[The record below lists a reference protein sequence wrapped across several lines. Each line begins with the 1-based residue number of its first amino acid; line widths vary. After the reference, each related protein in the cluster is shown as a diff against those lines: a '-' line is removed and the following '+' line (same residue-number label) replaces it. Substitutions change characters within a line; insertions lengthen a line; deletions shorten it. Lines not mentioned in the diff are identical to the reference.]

1 MRLVLFGAPGAG
13 KGTQAQRL
21 VEKHGIVQL
30 STGEMLRAA
39 VRTGTPVGRRAK
51 DIMDHGGLVPDDVVI
66 AIVSDRIDEPDAH
79 NGFVLDGF
87 PRTVAQAQ
95 ALDAML
101 AQKAATLDAVIKL
114 KVDES
119 ILLERITTR
128 VEEMTA
134 RGEAVR
140 ADDNPTALQKRLHAY
155 RAQTAPVIDYYAKK
169 GLLHSVDGMA
179 PIDAVT
185 EAIDAVLAQHGAV
198 DKG

>member
-21 VEKHGIVQL
+21 IEKHGILQL

-39 VRTGTPVGRRAK
+39 ARAGTPVGRRAK

-79 NGFVLDGF
+79 HGFVLDGF

-95 ALDAML
+95 ALDVML
-101 AQKAATLDAVIKL
+101 AQKSAKLDAVIEL

-119 ILLERITTR
+119 ILLKRITTR
-128 VEEMTA
+128 VEEMRA

-140 ADDNPTALQKRLHAY
+140 ADDNPTALKKRLDAY
-155 RAQTAPVIDYYAKK
+155 REQTPPVIDYYAKK
-169 GLLHSVDGMA
+169 GLLRTVDGMA
-179 PIDAVT
+179 PVAVVT
-185 EAIDAVLAQHGAV
+185 EAIDAVLAQHGGV
-198 DKG
+198 HGG

>member
-39 VRTGTPVGRRAK
+39 VRAGTPVGRRAK
-51 DIMDHGGLVPDDVVI
+51 DIMDHGGLVPDEVVI

-79 NGFVLDGF
+79 HGFVLDGF

-101 AQKAATLDAVIKL
+101 VQKGATLDAVINL

-119 ILLERITTR
+119 ILLKRITTR
-128 VEEMTA
+128 AEEMIA

-140 ADDNPTALQKRLHAY
+140 ADDNPTALQKRLDTY

-169 GLLHSVDGMA
+169 GLLRSVDGMA
-179 PIDAVT
+179 PIAAVT
-185 EAIDAVLAQHGAV
+185 ESIDVVLAQHGGV
-198 DKG
+198 DRG

>member
-21 VEKHGIVQL
+21 IEKHGILQL

-39 VRTGTPVGRRAK
+39 ARAGTPVGRRAK

-79 NGFVLDGF
+79 HGFVLDGF

-95 ALDAML
+95 ALDVML
-101 AQKAATLDAVIKL
+101 AQKSAKLDAVIEL

-119 ILLERITTR
+119 ILLKRITTR
-128 VEEMTA
+128 VEEMRA

-140 ADDNPTALQKRLHAY
+140 ADDNPTALKKRLDAY
-155 RAQTAPVIDYYAKK
+155 REQTPPVIDYYAKK
-169 GLLHSVDGMA
+169 GLLRTVDGMA
-179 PIDAVT
+179 PVAAVT
-185 EAIDAVLAQHGAV
+185 EAIDAVLAQHGGV
-198 DKG
+198 HGG

>member
-39 VRTGTPVGRRAK
+39 VRAGTPVGRRAK
-51 DIMDHGGLVPDDVVI
+51 DIMDHGGLVPDEVVI

-101 AQKAATLDAVIKL
+101 TQKGATLDAAIKL

-119 ILLERITTR
+119 ILLKRITTR
-128 VEEMTA
+128 VEEMKA

-140 ADDNPTALQKRLHAY
+140 ADDNATALQKRLHAY

-179 PIDAVT
+179 PIAAVT
-185 EAIDAVLAQHGAV
+185 EAIDAVLAQHGAA

>member
-39 VRTGTPVGRRAK
+39 VRAGTPVGRRAK
-51 DIMDHGGLVPDDVVI
+51 DIMDHGGLVPDDIVI

-95 ALDAML
+95 ALDTML
-101 AQKAATLDAVIKL
+101 TQKGATLDAVIKL

-119 ILLERITTR
+119 ILLKRITTR
-128 VEEMTA
+128 AEEMIA

-140 ADDNPTALQKRLHAY
+140 ADDNPTALQKRLDTY

-169 GLLHSVDGMA
+169 GLLRVVDGMA
-179 PIDAVT
+179 PIAAVA
-185 EAIDAVLAQHGAV
+185 EEVDAVLAQRGRA
-198 DKG
+198 DGG

>member
-21 VEKHGIVQL
+21 VEKYGIVQL

-39 VRTGTPVGRRAK
+39 VRAGTPVGRRAK

-79 NGFVLDGF
+79 HGFVLDGF

-101 AQKAATLDAVIKL
+101 VQKGATLDAVINL

-119 ILLERITTR
+119 ILLKRITTR
-128 VEEMTA
+128 VEEMIA

-140 ADDNPTALQKRLHAY
+140 ADDNPTALQKRLDTY
-155 RAQTAPVIDYYAKK
+155 RAQTAPLIDYYAKK
-169 GLLHSVDGMA
+169 GLLRSVDGMA
-179 PIDAVT
+179 PIAAVA
-185 EAIDAVLAQHGAV
+185 ESIDAVLAQHGGA
-198 DKG
+198 DRG

>member
-13 KGTQAQRL
+13 KGTQAQHL

-39 VRTGTPVGRRAK
+39 ARAGTPVGRQAK
-51 DIMDHGGLVPDDVVI
+51 DIMDHGGLVPDEIVI

-79 NGFVLDGF
+79 HGFILDGF

-101 AQKAATLDAVIKL
+101 AQKAAKLDAVIEL

-119 ILLERITTR
+119 ILLKRVTTR
-128 VEEMTA
+128 VEEMRA

-140 ADDNPTALQKRLHAY
+140 ADDNPTALKKRLDAY
-155 RAQTAPVIDYYAKK
+155 REQAPPVIDYYAKK
-169 GLLHSVDGMA
+169 GLLRTVDGMA
-179 PIDAVT
+179 PVAAVT
-185 EAIDAVLAQHGAV
+185 EAIDTVLAPYGGAN
-198 DKG
+198 GG

>member
-39 VRTGTPVGRRAK
+39 VRAGTPVGRRAK
-51 DIMDHGGLVPDDVVI
+51 DIMDHGGLVPDEVVI

-101 AQKAATLDAVIKL
+101 TQKGATLDAAIKL

-119 ILLERITTR
+119 ILLKRITTR
-128 VEEMTA
+128 VEEMKA

-140 ADDNPTALQKRLHAY
+140 ADDNATALQKRLHAY

-179 PIDAVT
+179 PIAAVT
-185 EAIDAVLAQHGAV
+185 EAIDAVLAQHGTA

>member
-30 STGEMLRAA
+30 STGEMLRASA
-39 VRTGTPVGRRAK
+39 RAGTPVGRRAK
-51 DIMDHGGLVPDDVVI
+51 DIMDHGGLVPDDIVI

-79 NGFVLDGF
+79 HGFVLDGF

-101 AQKAATLDAVIKL
+101 AQKGAKLEAVIEL

-119 ILLERITTR
+119 ILLKRITTR
-128 VEEMTA
+128 VEEMIA
-134 RGEAVR
+134 RGEPVR
-140 ADDNPTALQKRLHAY
+140 ADDNPTALKKRLDAY
-155 RAQTAPVIDYYAKK
+155 HEQTPPVIDYYAKK

-179 PIDAVT
+179 PIAAVT
-185 EAIDAVLAQHGAV
+185 EAIDAVLGQHGAV

>member
-21 VEKHGIVQL
+21 VEKHRIVQL

-39 VRTGTPVGRRAK
+39 VRAGTPVGRRAK
-51 DIMDHGGLVPDDVVI
+51 DIMDHGGLVPDEVVI

-101 AQKAATLDAVIKL
+101 TQKGATLDAAIKL

-119 ILLERITTR
+119 ILLKRITTR
-128 VEEMTA
+128 VEEMKA

-140 ADDNPTALQKRLHAY
+140 ADDNATALQKRLHAY

-179 PIDAVT
+179 PIAAVT
-185 EAIDAVLAQHGAV
+185 ESIDGVLAQHGVA
-198 DKG
+198 DGG

>member
-39 VRTGTPVGRRAK
+39 VRAGTPVGRRAK
-51 DIMDHGGLVPDDVVI
+51 DIMDHGGLVPDEVVI

-101 AQKAATLDAVIKL
+101 TQKGATLDAAIKL

-119 ILLERITTR
+119 ILLKRITTR
-128 VEEMTA
+128 VEEMKA

-140 ADDNPTALQKRLHAY
+140 ADDNATALRKRLHAY

-179 PIDAVT
+179 PIAAVT
-185 EAIDAVLAQHGAV
+185 EAIDAVLAQHGAA

>member
-39 VRTGTPVGRRAK
+39 VRAGTPVGRRAK

-101 AQKAATLDAVIKL
+101 TQKGATLDAVIKL

-119 ILLERITTR
+119 ILLKRITTR
-128 VEEMTA
+128 VAEMKA

-140 ADDNPTALQKRLHAY
+140 ADDNATALQKRLHAY

-179 PIDAVT
+179 PIAAVT
-185 EAIDAVLAQHGAV
+185 EAIDAVLTQHGAA

>member
-39 VRTGTPVGRRAK
+39 VRAGTPVGRRAK

-101 AQKAATLDAVIKL
+101 AQKGATLDAVIKL

-119 ILLERITTR
+119 ILLRRITTR
-128 VEEMTA
+128 VEEMKA

-140 ADDNPTALQKRLHAY
+140 ADDNATALQKRLDAY

-169 GLLHSVDGMA
+169 GLLRSVDGMA
-179 PIDAVT
+179 PIATVT
-185 EAIDAVLAQHGAV
+185 EAIDAVLAQHGAA

>member
-39 VRTGTPVGRRAK
+39 VRAGTPVGRRAK
-51 DIMDHGGLVPDDVVI
+51 DIMDHGGLVPDEVVI

-101 AQKAATLDAVIKL
+101 AQKGATLDAVIKL

-119 ILLERITTR
+119 ILLQRITTR
-128 VEEMTA
+128 VEEMKA

-140 ADDNPTALQKRLHAY
+140 ADDNPTALQKRLDTY

-169 GLLHSVDGMA
+169 GLLRIVDGMA
-179 PIDAVT
+179 PIAAVT
-185 EAIDAVLAQHGAV
+185 AAIDAVLAQHGVA

>member
-13 KGTQAQRL
+13 KRTQAQRL

-39 VRTGTPVGRRAK
+39 VRAGTPVGRRAK

-79 NGFVLDGF
+79 HGFVLDGF

-101 AQKAATLDAVIKL
+101 VQKGATLDAVINL

-119 ILLERITTR
+119 ILLKRITTR
-128 VEEMTA
+128 AEEMIA

-140 ADDNPTALQKRLHAY
+140 ADDNPTALQKRLDTY
-155 RAQTAPVIDYYAKK
+155 RVQTAPVIDYYAKK

-179 PIDAVT
+179 PIAAVT
-185 EAIDAVLAQHGAV
+185 ESIDVVLAQHGGA
-198 DKG
+198 DRG